1 MQFTKLRLSGFKSFV
16 DQTELLIE
24 PGMTGVVG
32 PNGCGKSNLL
42 EALRWAM
49 GETSAKR
56 MRGEDMDDV
65 IFGGTA
71 TRPARNI
78 CEVTMVLGNKART
91 APPPFTDAEELEIT
105 RRLERGS
112 GSDYRINGKL
122 VRARDVQI
130 LFADHSSGANSPS
143 MVSQGRVGALINAKP
158 ADRRQLLEEAAGIS
172 GLHARRHEAELRL
185 RAAETNLTRLEDV
198 LAAMDGQLQG
208 LRKQAR
214 QAQRYRQVQ
223 DHIRR
228 AEAQL
233 LHQRWAEANRLLDRA
248 RDGHATADQAVRDQM
263 LAVGSTV
270 TARDQAAEALPAL
283 RQEDAA
289 AGAALQRLLVA
300 REQLDAEEAR
310 VKEAHGAMQRRLAQ
324 LATDLARERAL
335 AADADNAAARLAEE
349 RASLLDAQAEEAME
363 LEAAEEALLTARDAM
378 EAAERDLSRVLEQ
391 AASEEAARTATA
403 NRLRDA
409 QARLSTLEKRLSEQA
424 AQLTALD
431 ATIGDDDALQVAAE
445 ALILAEQRLDL
456 AREAAE
462 QAEMAKQEADSALE
476 QARSDGQAT
485 IAEARSILSQA
496 EARETQLRAE
506 RDGLRALLNLE
517 EEDLFPP
524 LIDAV
529 AVAAGYEQ
537 ALAAA
542 LGDDLTAPLDEAAAR
557 HWRALPPLDA
567 TTPLPA
573 GVEPLSTQV
582 KAPAEMARCLSHIG
596 LVPDAATARR
606 LAPTLAAGQILVSRD
621 GGAWRWDGLTTTPG
635 APTAAAIRLTQRNR
649 LAEIELALDRADAD
663 LSAARRAHAEASE
676 AADAAVL
683 SARRAQEA
691 TQAGDRQAR
700 DAVRHAFTAVDQ
712 ARHAQSRLISEA
724 AAARSKRDALAQ
736 ALEVLTSDKAEAAY
750 LVADAQAAL
759 DALPDPTLSRMAVA
773 DARGLLAEQRGHLS
787 GTQGA
792 VDRVKRDA
800 EQRRR
805 RLSSLEA
812 EQLSWKA
819 RVEGAASRLS
829 ELTERAEE
837 GQAELEALTE
847 RPLEIAAERETLRG
861 HIATA
866 ERRRRQTGDA
876 LAEAETALSQAE
888 QAVRKAESALADARE
903 ARAHAEAAVAQ
914 SLNALAGLVERIRE
928 KLDCEPGEVLA
939 AAGIDPDDEMP
950 PPSQLEQRLS
960 RLLEDRERIGPVN
973 LRAEVELAEMEA
985 ETAKLTTERDDLT
998 AAIARLRQG
1007 IGAINREAREKL
1019 LASFD
1024 LVDGHF
1030 QRLFTKLF
1038 GGGVAHLKLTESDD
1052 PLDAGLEIYA
1062 SPPGKKLQVLSLLSG
1077 GEQALTALSLLFAVF
1092 LCNPA
1097 PICVLDE
1104 VDAPLDE
1111 ANVGRFCDMVEEMAA
1126 SGATRFLIV
1135 THHRLT
1141 MARMHRLFGVTMMER
1156 GVSQL
1161 VSVDLEKAAEMV
1173 DA

>member
-1 MQFTKLRLSGFKSFV
+1 MHFTKLRLSGFKSFV

-78 CEVTMVLGNKART
+78 CEVTMVLGNNART
-91 APPPFTDAEELEIT
+91 APPPFTEAEELEIT

-158 ADRRQLLEEAAGIS
+158 GDRRQLLEEAAGIS

-198 LAAMDGQLQG
+198 LTAMDGQLQG

-223 DHIRR
+223 DHLRR

-233 LHQRWAEANRLLDRA
+233 LHQRWQEANRLLNRA
-248 RDGHATADQAVRDQM
+248 RDGHAAADKAVQDQM
-263 LAVGSTV
+263 LAVTAAA
-270 TARDQAAEALPAL
+270 TAREQAAGALPPL
-283 RQEDAA
+283 RQEDATA
-289 AGAALQRLLVA
+289 AAALQRLIVA

-349 RASLLDAQAEEAME
+349 RAQLLDAQGEEAME
-363 LEAAEEALLTARDAM
+363 HEAAEEALLTARDAV
-378 EAAERDLSRVLEQ
+378 EAAERDLSRALEM
-391 AASEEAARTATA
+391 AAAEEAARSTAQG
-403 NRLRDA
+403 RLRDS
-409 QARLSTLEKRLSEQA
+409 QGRLTTLERRLADQA
-424 AQLTALD
+424 AQLAALD
-431 ATIGDDDALQVAAE
+431 AKIGDDAVLEAAAE
-445 ALILAEQRLDL
+445 ATAQAEERLEL

-462 QAEMAKQEADSALE
+462 MAEEARHAADAALE
-476 QARSDGQAT
+476 QARSDGQAALSDSRAALSR
-485 IAEARSILSQA
+485 AEARD
-496 EARETQLRAE
+496 TQLRAE

-529 AVAAGYEQ
+529 TVAAGYEQ

-557 HWRALPPLDA
+557 HWRTLPPLA
-567 TTPLPA
+567 ARPLPVGA
-573 GVEPLSTQV
+573 EPLSAQV
-582 KAPAEMARCLSHIG
+582 KAPAELARSLSHIG
-596 LVPDAATARR
+596 LVADAAMARR
-606 LAPTLAAGQILVSRD
+606 LSPDLSPGQVLVSRD
-621 GGAWRWDGLTTTPG
+621 GGAWRWDGLTVTPG

-649 LAEIELALDRADAD
+649 LAEIEAALEQADAD
-663 LSAARRAHAEASE
+663 LSAARTAHAAVAATGE
-676 AADAAVL
+676 AAIQA
-683 SARRAQEA
+683 ARRAQEDA
-691 TQAGDRQAR
+691 SARDRSAREEVRRTFAALEQAR
-700 DAVRHAFTAVDQ
+700 SAQ
-712 ARHAQSRLISEA
+712 ARLTSEA
-724 AAARSKRDALAQ
+724 TAARSRRDALAQ
-736 ALEVLTSDKAEAAY
+736 ALDALRQDQADAAQA
-750 LVADAQAAL
+750 VTDAQAAL
-759 DALPDPTLSRMAVA
+759 DGLPDPTLARMAVA

-787 GTQGA
+787 AAQAA

-800 EQRRR
+800 EQRHR
-805 RLSSLEA
+805 RLSTLTAEEA
-812 EQLSWKA
+812 SWKA

-837 GQAELEALTE
+837 GRAELEALAE
-847 RPLEIAAERETLRG
+847 RPIEIEAERETLRG
-861 HIATA
+861 QIATA

-876 LAEAETALSQAE
+876 LAAAETALSQAD
-888 QAVRKAESALADARE
+888 QSVRRTEAALADARE

-914 SLNALAGLVERIRE
+914 SLSALAGLVERVRE

-939 AAGIDPDDEMP
+939 TAGVDPEEEMP
-950 PPSQLEQRLS
+950 PPAQLEQRLA
-960 RLLEDRERIGPVN
+960 RLLEDRDRIGPVN

-985 ETAKLTTERDDLT
+985 ETAKLTAERDDLI

-1038 GGGVAHLKLTESDD
+1038 GGGSAHLKLTESDD
-1052 PLDAGLEIYA
+1052 PLEAGLEIYA

-1111 ANVGRFCDMVEEMAA
+1111 ANVGRFCDMVEDMAA

-1161 VSVDLEKAAEMV
+1161 VSVDLARAAEMV
-1173 DA
+1173 EA

>member
-1 MQFTKLRLSGFKSFV
+1 MQFNKLRLSGFKSFV

-78 CEVTMVLGNKART
+78 CEVTMVLANDART

-143 MVSQGRVGALINAKP
+143 MVSQGRVGALINARP
-158 ADRRQLLEEAAGIS
+158 SDRRQLLEEAAGIS

-185 RAAETNLTRLEDV
+185 RAADTNLTRLEDV
-198 LAAMDGQLQG
+198 LGALDGQLQG
-208 LRKQAR
+208 LRRQAR

-228 AEAQL
+228 AEAL
-233 LHQRWAEANRLLDRA
+233 LLYQRWHEANRFLDRA
-248 RDGHATADQAVRDQM
+248 HAAHAAADTAVRDQM
-263 LAVGSTV
+263 LAVTAASTL
-270 TARDQAAEALPAL
+270 REQAAEALPPR

-289 AGAALQRLLVA
+289 AAAALQRLVLA

-310 VKEAHGAMQRRLAQ
+310 VASAHAATQRRLAQ
-324 LATDLARERAL
+324 LATDLARERSL
-335 AADADNAAARLAEE
+335 AADADSAAARLAAE
-349 RASLLDAQAEEAME
+349 RTALLEAQADEVME
-363 LEAAEEALLTARDAM
+363 LEAAEEAAQVVLDAVDL
-378 EAAERDLSRVLEQ
+378 AERDLSRALEV
-391 AASEEAARTATA
+391 AAAQDAARNGAA
-403 NRLRDA
+403 GRLRDA
-409 QARLSTLEKRLSEQA
+409 QARLATLERRLAEQA
-424 AQLTALD
+424 AQLATLD
-431 ATIGDDDALQVAAE
+431 ARIDDGMD
-445 ALILAEQRLDL
+445 
-456 AREAAE
+456 
-462 QAEMAKQEADSALE
+462 LE
-476 QARSDGQAT
+476 QAAETCLLAEERLELARDTAETAEAVRQQADAALERARAEGQAA
-485 IAEARSILSQA
+485 IAAGRAALSQA
-496 EARETQLRAE
+496 EARDTQLRAE
-506 RDGLRALLNLE
+506 RDGLRALLHLE

-524 LIDAV
+524 LIDAIT
-529 AVAAGYEQ
+529 VAAGYEQ
-537 ALAAA
+537 ALAAS
-542 LGDDLTAPLDEAAAR
+542 LGEDLTAPLDEAAAR
-557 HWRALPPLDA
+557 HWRALPPLADSRA
-567 TTPLPA
+567 LPA
-573 GVEPLSTQV
+573 GVEPLAAHV
-582 KAPAEMARCLSHIG
+582 KAPAELARCLSHIG
-596 LVPDAATARR
+596 LVSDTALAQH
-606 LAPTLAAGQILVSRD
+606 LAPTLAPGQMLVSRD
-621 GGAWRWDGLTTTPG
+621 GGLWRWDGLTVTPG

-649 LAEIELALDRADAD
+649 LAAIEADQQRATAELAGTRKAY
-663 LSAARRAHAEASE
+663 AEAVA
-676 AADAAVL
+676 AADAAIAV
-683 SARRAQEA
+683 ARRGQEEA
-691 TQAGDRQAR
+691 AARDRQAR
-700 DAVRHAFTAVDQ
+700 DAVRHAFTGLDQ
-712 ARHAQSRLISEA
+712 ARAAQSRLAAEA
-724 AAARSKRDALAQ
+724 AAARSRRDALAQ
-736 ALEVLTSDKAEAAY
+736 ALDALDGDRAMAAGD
-750 LVADAQAAL
+750 VAAAQAEL
-759 DALPDPTLSRMAVA
+759 DGSPDPTLSRLAVA

-787 GTQGA
+787 GAQAG
-792 VDRVKRDA
+792 VERVKREA

-805 RLSSLEA
+805 RLATLEA
-812 EQLSWKA
+812 EQASWRM
-819 RVEGAASRLS
+819 RVEGAAARLA

-837 GQAELEALTE
+837 GRGELERLAE
-847 RPLEIAAERETLRG
+847 RPVEIEAERDALRDRITAAERQ
-861 HIATA
+861 
-866 ERRRRQTGDA
+866 RRRTGDA
-876 LAEAETALSQAE
+876 LAEAETALSAADQSVRRAE
-888 QAVRKAESALADARE
+888 TGLADARE

-914 SLNALAGLVERIRE
+914 SLSALAALVERVRE
-928 KLDCEPGEVLA
+928 KLDCEPGDVLA
-939 AAGIDPDDEMP
+939 TAGVEPDEEMP
-950 PPSQLEQRLS
+950 PPSQLEQRLA
-960 RLLEDRERIGPVN
+960 RLMEDRERIGPVN
-973 LRAEVELAEMEA
+973 LRAEVELADMEGEVA
-985 ETAKLTTERDDLT
+985 RLTAERDDLV

-1019 LASFD
+1019 LASFE

-1030 QRLFTKLF
+1030 QRLFTRLF
-1038 GGGVAHLKLTESDD
+1038 GGGMAYLKLTESED

-1097 PICVLDE
+1097 PVCVLDE

-1161 VSVDLEKAAEMV
+1161 VSVDLARAAEMV

>member
-24 PGMTGVVG
+24 PGLTGVVG

-78 CEVTMVLGNKART
+78 CEVTMVLGNNART
-91 APPPFTDAEELEIT
+91 APPPFTDADELEIT

-214 QAQRYRQVQ
+214 QAQRYRQLQ

-233 LHQRWAEANRLLDRA
+233 LHQRWVEANRLLDRA
-248 RDGHATADQAVRDQM
+248 RDGHAAADQAVRDQM
-263 LAVGSTV
+263 LAVTST
-270 TARDQAAEALPAL
+270 TNARDNAADAVPPL

-289 AGAALQRLLVA
+289 AGAALQRLILA

-310 VKEAHGAMQRRLAQ
+310 VKEAHGATQRRLAQ
-324 LATDLARERAL
+324 LATDLARERSL
-335 AADADNAAARLAEE
+335 AADADSAAARLAEE
-349 RASLLDAQAEEAME
+349 RAGLLDAQGEEAME
-363 LEAAEEALLTARDAM
+363 LEAAEEALLTARDTV
-378 EAAERDLSRVLEQ
+378 EAAERDLSRALEK
-391 AASEEAARTATA
+391 AASEEAARTGASS
-403 NRLRDA
+403 RLRDA
-409 QARLSTLEKRLSEQA
+409 QARLTTLEKRLAEQA
-424 AQLTALD
+424 GQLADLD
-431 ATIGDDDALQVAAE
+431 ARVGDETVLEAAAE
-445 ALILAEQRLDL
+445 ALALAEERQEL
-456 AREAAE
+456 ARAAAEEAEAAK
-462 QAEMAKQEADSALE
+462 QAADSTLE
-476 QARSDGQAT
+476 QVRADGQDAL
-485 IAEARSILSQA
+485 AEARAGLSSA
-496 EARETQLRAE
+496 EARGTLLRAE

-529 AVAAGYEQ
+529 TVAAGYEQ

-557 HWRALPPLDA
+557 HWRNLPPLA
-567 TTPLPA
+567 TIVPLPD
-573 GVEPLSTQV
+573 GVEALSAHV
-582 KAPAEMARCLSHIG
+582 RGPAELTRSLSHIG
-596 LVPDAATARR
+596 LVGDAATARL
-606 LAPTLAAGQILVSRD
+606 LAPALSPGQVLVSRD
-621 GGAWRWDGLTTTPG
+621 GGAWRWDGLTSTPG

-649 LAEIELALDRADAD
+649 LAEIEAELEAADA
-663 LSAARRAHAEASE
+663 ATAEARRAHAQV
-676 AADAAVL
+676 AADADAAIL
-683 SARRAQEA
+683 AARRAQETA
-691 TQAGDRQAR
+691 IAGDRQAR
-700 DAVRHAFTAVDQ
+700 EAVRLAFTAVDQ
-712 ARHAQSRLISEA
+712 ARAAQSRLTGEA

-736 ALEVLTSDKAEAAY
+736 ALEVLGADKGEAARM
-750 LVADAQAAL
+750 AAEAQAAL
-759 DALPDPTLSRMAVA
+759 DELPDPTLARMDVA
-773 DARGLLAEQRGHLS
+773 DARGMVAEQRGHLT
-787 GTQGA
+787 GAQGA
-792 VDRVKRDA
+792 VDRVRRDA

-805 RLSSLEA
+805 RLSALEA
-812 EQLSWKA
+812 EEASWKA
-819 RVEGAASRLS
+819 RVAGAAARLS

-837 GQAELEALTE
+837 GQAELEMLAE
-847 RPLEIAAERETLRG
+847 RPIEIEAEREALRG
-861 HIATA
+861 HIAAA
-866 ERRRRQTGDA
+866 ERNRRQTGDA
-876 LAEAETALSQAE
+876 LAEAETALSQSD
-888 QAVRKAESALADARE
+888 QGVRKAEAALADARE
-903 ARAHAEAAVAQ
+903 ARAHAEAAVSQ
-914 SLNALAGLVERIRE
+914 SLTALAALVERVRE
-928 KLDCEPGEVLA
+928 KLDCAPGEVLSV
-939 AAGIDPDDEMP
+939 AGVDADEEMP
-950 PPSQLEQRLS
+950 PPTQLEQRLA

-973 LRAEVELAEMEA
+973 LRAEVELAEME
-985 ETAKLTTERDDLT
+985 EQTAKLTAERDDLT

-1019 LASFD
+1019 LASFE

-1030 QRLFTKLF
+1030 QRLFTRLF
-1038 GGGVAHLKLTESDD
+1038 GGGTAHLKLTESED

-1097 PICVLDE
+1097 PVCVLDE

-1126 SGATRFLIV
+1126 DGATRFLIV

-1161 VSVDLEKAAEMV
+1161 VSVDLARAAEMV